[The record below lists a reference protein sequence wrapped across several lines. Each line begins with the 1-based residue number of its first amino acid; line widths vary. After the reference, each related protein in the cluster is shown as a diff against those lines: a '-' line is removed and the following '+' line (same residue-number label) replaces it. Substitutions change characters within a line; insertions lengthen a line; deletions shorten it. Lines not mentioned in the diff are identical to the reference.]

1 MRKRTS
7 KRKSKRRSKKKSL
20 KNNARKRKGNQK
32 SQQGYLHISV
42 LEDVSYKLLQ
52 HLDDAHVG
60 PDEESYV
67 ENRFFF
73 LFPPASIA
81 CSP

>member
-67 ENRFFF
+67 EIGFFF
-73 LFPPASIA
+73 SFRQLV
-81 CSP
+81 